1 MKKPLKKK
9 KHNKTLLEYGL
20 GGDIGAGLTGV
31 LSGVAGS
38 ILPGQLGSMAST
50 GINKLGE
57 TIQGPL
63 SNQEKSIRGYGQA
76 AGALGTGIVTGGSTL
91 TNSIDDIGSGLGQ
104 GISTGS
110 PNSKLAQGVG
120 TGLNVAGNVGGM
132 FMGNKPKIAPMGM
145 DVDIP
150 PMAKNG
156 GMMYPNGGTV
166 TGNTYNDSLKM
177 YNAGENQRKA
187 FEALNY
193 RPIPKGKSTEVS
205 ATDYFNNN
213 MGNSMINPDIYPI
226 PNSPNIAPINVVNY
240 QAPYDPKNP
249 SALRN
254 KQPIPVYKKPIEPMK
269 TAVSFLKH
277 GGMINQDDNNP
288 NAQLEKQEVM
298 KYPNGGTDQ
307 VNAPTHD
314 NGGINLNLPQ
324 GTQIFSD
331 HLKDPDT
338 KKTFAKVAEKYKNNR
353 WDKIMK
359 DDKSDDLTKKT
370 ASMMKQKN
378 EQALNSLFEKQE
390 QMKEQKMM
398 KYGGKLGY
406 KMGGE
411 IPMFWSGGTAK
422 GSVTSYLPKYKI
434 GAKTGYEF
442 DTTPIQ
448 DDGNFNFSLSDTNI
462 SESDMNK
469 IVPKKE
475 YGDSNIFSNSNFNNK
490 FSSPS
495 SNWWDKNKSNVAT
508 GIGAASNL
516 LGPLAYLTGPDK
528 GVTKQDFYGYTPEAY
543 DPTESIRQARQ
554 TGTDVQAQIRR
565 TSGDAG
571 LMNTSLIA
579 SQDKTNQAISGIQS
593 EYDNKNVGGR
603 NAGQQYNIGNRYN
616 TDDINMRRSDQAL
629 NRKYQALYNIGEA
642 GAGIAKDFKA
652 QDLYDQEAA
661 LTPEIY
667 KSKEYQD
674 FWKKSRYNKTK

>member
-76 AGALGTGIVTGGSTL
+76 AGAIGTGIVTGGSTL

-277 GGMINQDDNNP
+277 GGMINQDDNPKVEIEGGETINSSNP
-288 NAQLEKQEVM
+288 NLKVFGQGKLEKLNDQGDYLAIGPSHDNNGIKINAVSGDTILANSKRLEGNYAKNDAKLSRIVRQVEKRKDDPHAMKTLELINKQKETNFNNQELEKQV
-298 KYPNGGTDQ
+298 KANK
-307 VNAPTHD
+307 A
-314 NGGINLNLPQ
+314 
-324 GTQIFSD
+324 F
-331 HLKDPDT
+331 
-338 KKTFAKVAEKYKNNR
+338 NR
-353 WDKIMK
+353 F
-359 DDKSDDLTKKT
+359 
-370 ASMMKQKN
+370 QK
-378 EQALNSLFEKQE
+378 
-390 QMKEQKMM
+390 
-398 KYGGKLGY
+398 KYGGQLY

-411 IPMFWSGGTAK
+411 IPMF
-422 GSVTSYLPKYKI
+422 
-434 GAKTGYEF
+434 
-442 DTTPIQ
+442 
-448 DDGNFNFSLSDTNI
+448 DDGGKFMNIKPKEFNPMLKPDIMTPQAAGTFGTGKGFYKPNDI
-462 SESDMNK
+462 
-469 IVPKKE
+469 
-475 YGDSNIFSNSNFNNK
+475 
-490 FSSPS
+490 